1 MIYANQ
7 VGGIIERRH
16 VWSALVQILRDHAD
30 RVVDQAHVPEQN
42 GVWERRCS
50 SHGISECASEG
61 LEMGELAHVSCRLLN
76 QCSFSLAEF
85 SVVLGR
91 AFGDLVVPKHAC
103 VLTKLMQQTSH
114 PGLAEEAS
122 GDHRPPAHPPL
133 CFTPSPHPHIMM
145 QRARVHVQ
153 HSCLQSS
160 YGDEI
165 RPSANVLRNSR
176 VGGSAGL
183 MYGIER
189 ALAED
194 DFRMLH
200 TKQMQA

>member
-7 VGGIIERRH
+7 VGKIIERRH

-76 QCSFSLAEF
+76 QCSFSLADF

-122 GDHRPPAHPPL
+122 GDHRPPAHPLLCFISRHKPL
-133 CFTPSPHPHIMM
+133 C
-145 QRARVHVQ
+145 
-153 HSCLQSS
+153 
-160 YGDEI
+160 
-165 RPSANVLRNSR
+165 N
-176 VGGSAGL
+176 
-183 MYGIER
+183 ER
-189 ALAED
+189 ACTCST
-194 DFRMLH
+194 RVCSLH
-200 TKQMQA
+200 TETKPVRSVQCSCRPCCRAHVWDRASVGRR